1 MTKRRVVITGLGAV
15 SSLGLDL
22 NTTWDKLLAGASGA
36 GTITRF
42 DTSKHTT
49 KFACEMWDWESDK
62 QFPRSQAKR
71 LEKFTMYYLV
81 AADEAKRYHSKQ
93 LGWLAETEI
102 DMVTGLTFTQSD
114 EAIGF
119 VRAARA
125 AELP

>member
-1 MTKRRVVITGLGAV
+1 MKPGFCLDELRRHPDAIAFV
-15 SSLGLDL
+15 SELRDEFSGNAKPIVL
-22 NTTWDKLLAGASGA
+22 NTAIA
-36 GTITRF
+36 
-42 DTSKHTT
+42 
-49 KFACEMWDWESDK
+49 
-62 QFPRSQAKR
+62 PRGDAYAPK
-71 LEKFTMYYLV
+71 EFV